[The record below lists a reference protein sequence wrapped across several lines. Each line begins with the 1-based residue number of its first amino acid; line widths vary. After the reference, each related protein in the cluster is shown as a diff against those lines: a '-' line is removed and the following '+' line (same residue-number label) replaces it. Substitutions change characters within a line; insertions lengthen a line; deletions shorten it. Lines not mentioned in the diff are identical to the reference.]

1 MPWDADSIGGGVLAA
16 AITGRFSAPALAAAR
31 AALGDGPRL
40 RRVTGGELAEIC
52 GWDAERA
59 GRWAREV
66 HAADVDGERMA
77 IRRCGVRML
86 LAGDAD
92 WPPLLGLLNASPG
105 ALWIVGEIPVHP
117 WLPVAVVGS
126 RSASAYG
133 AAATGSLVRALAAAG
148 CSIISGG
155 ALGIDT
161 HAHRTAITAGA
172 PTVAVVGGGL
182 EVPYPERNCALFKRI
197 VESGG
202 AVVSESPVRVLAMP
216 YHFLPRNRIIA
227 GLSHGVVVVEA
238 ALRSGALGTARLA
251 VDEFGREA
259 MAVPGPV
266 NSPTS
271 AGCHRAIREGWAG
284 LACSAEDVM
293 SQLRFATA
301 LSGAACGAPEVRA
314 RIVEA
319 LAAQPAAGVEEL
331 CRRCGLTPQQVR
343 TELTVIRLMAK

>member
-1 MPWDADSIGGGVLAA
+1 MLAA
-16 AITGRFSAPALAAAR
+16 AITGRFNARALAVGR
-31 AALGDGPRL
+31 AKLGDGAGLQRARSDEL
-40 RRVTGGELAEIC
+40 RELC
-52 GWDAERA
+52 GWSAERA
-59 GRWAREV
+59 VHWTREV
-66 HAADVDGERMA
+66 READVAGERLAM
-77 IRRCGVRML
+77 RRCGVRML
-86 LAGDAD
+86 VAGDAD
-92 WPPLLGLLNASPG
+92 WPPLLGLLDASPG
-105 ALWIVGEIPVHP
+105 VLWFIGELPAHP

-133 AAATGSLVRALAAAG
+133 VAATGSLVRGLAAAG
-148 CSIISGG
+148 CAIISGG

-161 HAHRTAITAGA
+161 HAHRAAVIAGA

-182 EVPYPERNCALFKRI
+182 EVPYPDRNGALFKRI

-202 AVVSESPVRVLAMP
+202 AVVSESPVRTLAMP

-259 MAVPGPV
+259 MALPGPV

-284 LACSAEDVM
+284 LVCSAEDVL
-293 SQLRFATA
+293 SQLRFAPAT
-301 LSGAACGAPEVRA
+301 SGAACGAPEVRA
-314 RIVEA
+314 RISEA
-319 LAAQPAAGVEEL
+319 LAAHPTAGVEEL
-331 CRRCGLTPQQVR
+331 CRRCGLTPQQVL
-343 TELTVIRLMAK
+343 TELTVIRLAAR